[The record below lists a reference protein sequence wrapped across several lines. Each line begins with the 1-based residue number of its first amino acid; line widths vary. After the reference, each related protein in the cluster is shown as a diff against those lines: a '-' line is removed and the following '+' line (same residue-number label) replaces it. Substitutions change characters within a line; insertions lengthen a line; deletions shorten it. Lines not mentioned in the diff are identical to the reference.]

1 MESLII
7 IPARSGSTRVPN
19 KNLAEI
25 NGKPL
30 IYYSIKA
37 SLKTDASQV
46 IVSTDSDEIADISKS
61 FGAEVPF
68 LRPRSIS
75 HSTSSSISVIIH
87 TLLKLI
93 ENKNQ
98 IPEVIIFKPPT
109 NPFLSGNSIQEML
122 NFKLSNRNIDSLMSI
137 HIPKISALSFLSFSN
152 ESKKIKT
159 QIYDINGVRLYDIE
173 RSQDRPISYA
183 SSPACKIT
191 ETRYFLEKYIDKK
204 IALEKCS
211 GPTFNYENSSGYLV
225 DSLEAHDID
234 NIADFEL
241 AKLIIE
247 NGKKLIN
254 DSKFSHLH

>member
-46 IVSTDSDEIADISKS
+46 IVSTDSNEIADISKS

-68 LRPRSIS
+68 LRPRSLS

-137 HIPKISALSFLSFSN
+137 HIPKISAFM
-152 ESKKIKT
+152 
-159 QIYDINGVRLYDIE
+159 
-173 RSQDRPISYA
+173 
-183 SSPACKIT
+183 
-191 ETRYFLEKYIDKK
+191 
-204 IALEKCS
+204 
-211 GPTFNYENSSGYLV
+211 
-225 DSLEAHDID
+225 
-234 NIADFEL
+234 
-241 AKLIIE
+241 
-247 NGKKLIN
+247 
-254 DSKFSHLH
+254 